1 MRVTRNSAPL
11 AAATC
16 QFNDMGGGTSEESYT
31 APNPPPS
38 LGTDAVIRYFG
49 DRPTQY
55 QRSQLKGDDLEK
67 AVAEQKVFIPETG
80 AAKYMYVDPRATGIP
95 SPNAR
100 DPQSEELMKLQEA
113 LRRIGV
119 VPEGQTGF

>member
-1 MRVTRNSAPL
+1 
-11 AAATC
+11 
-16 QFNDMGGGTSEESYT
+16 MGGGTSEESYT

-80 AAKYMYVDPRATGIP
+80 AAKYWYVDPRAQKQFDPAEYADQQGHDGP
-95 SPNAR
+95 

-119 VPEGQTGF
+119 LPEGVQPSF